1 MARFQVG
8 DTVVHVDE
16 PTVRGRIV
24 EIRRAEDPA
33 EYQVRWSNR
42 SALALL
48 AESAL
53 LHAYEPDD
61 LPGDLDEHE
70 LEDEAGSLE

>member
-1 MARFQVG
+1 MPRFQVG
-8 DTVVHVDE
+8 EAVVNVDE

-53 LHAYEPDD
+53 LPADDPD
-61 LPGDLDEHE
+61 DLDEHE

>member
-1 MARFQVG
+1 MPRFQVG
-8 DTVVHVDE
+8 ESVVHVDE
-16 PTVRGRIV
+16 RTVRGRIV
-24 EIRRAEDPA
+24 EIRSEDPA

-42 SALALL
+42 SGLALL

-53 LHAYEPDD
+53 LPAEEPDD
-61 LPGDLDEHE
+61 LDELE